1 MDQLTECM
9 DQRMDQSTEYGR
21 RYVEVTMQK
30 DLKHHG
36 GVEHREVHNAFGMYY
51 HAATADGGG
60 W

>member
-1 MDQLTECM
+1 M
-9 DQRMDQSTEYGR
+9 DQRMDRPIDQNGC